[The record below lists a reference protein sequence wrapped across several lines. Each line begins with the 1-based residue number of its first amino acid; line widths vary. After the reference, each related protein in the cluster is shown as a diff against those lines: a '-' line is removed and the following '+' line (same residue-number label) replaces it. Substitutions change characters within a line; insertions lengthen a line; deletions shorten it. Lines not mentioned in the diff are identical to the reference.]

1 MGEQGVRT
9 PRARTLQS
17 FGFVRAEVVGS
28 RSSDGPFTPSS
39 RGHMRVRG
47 RRGLAPQVQEMDT
60 RGDGNGSVEK
70 RGEGT
75 SLGGQGGSLQ
85 LDRDALGVV
94 PMDQEQIEP
103 LGSSFNEDEVFDDM
117 G

>member
-1 MGEQGVRT
+1 
-9 PRARTLQS
+9 
-17 FGFVRAEVVGS
+17 
-28 RSSDGPFTPSS
+28 
-39 RGHMRVRG
+39 
-47 RRGLAPQVQEMDT
+47 MDT
-60 RGDGNGSVEK
+60 RGDGNGSMEG

-94 PMDQEQIEP
+94 PMDQEQIQP